1 MKTRSASLAWLIAL
15 LLLAVTSAMAQ
26 EMPSPAPADTAAK
39 GTAPADPAP
48 LEYIEAI
55 TAGADA
61 ETALPMIIVVHG
73 LGDRP
78 ENFIRVFDAFPIA
91 ARVIAPRAPM
101 QRGPGYSWFPVRIPV
116 KADDAAMTEGIR
128 ASAAR
133 LAALARQLARQ
144 RPTMGRPVLAGFS
157 QGGILSFAVA
167 LHHPDAI
174 AAAVPVAGALPPALS
189 SPSPMPSGTH
199 RPIIRALHGAS
210 DRVVPFIAAK
220 MLVIGLASQGYDA
233 TMQSFAG
240 VAHGIPP
247 EMRRAVFAAITSVL
261 PR

>member
-1 MKTRSASLAWLIAL
+1 MMTRSASLPWLIAL

-26 EMPSPAPADTAAK
+26 EMPSTAPAA
-39 GTAPADPAP
+39 TAPADPAQ

-61 ETALPMIIVVHG
+61 ESALPMIIVVHG

-91 ARVIAPRAPM
+91 ARIIAPRAPTR
-101 QRGPGYSWFPVRIPV
+101 QGRGYSWFPVQLPV

-128 ASAAR
+128 ASATR
-133 LAALARQLARQ
+133 LAALAHDLAQR
-144 RPTMGRPVLAGFS
+144 RPTIGKPVITGFS

-167 LHHPDAI
+167 LHHPDTI
-174 AAAVPVAGALPPALS
+174 AAAVPVAGALPPALTDAA
-189 SPSPMPSGTH
+189 PMASATDR
-199 RPIIRALHGAS
+199 RPVIRALHGAA
-210 DRVVPFIAAK
+210 DKVVPFFAAK
-220 MLVIGLASQGYDA
+220 LLVIGLAGQGYDA
-233 TMQSFAG
+233 TMQSFAEVG
-240 VAHGIPP
+240 HGIPP